1 MYTKTIYEQIDV
13 NSNLIKAIESVQ
25 GWFIEWNADSIRL
38 SADTEERLDDL
49 IEFFNM
55 FNNK

>member
-1 MYTKTIYEQIDV
+1 MNTYTIHKRIKRNV
-13 NSNLIKAIESVQ
+13 KLINAIEAGR
-25 GWFIEWNADSIRL
+25 GWFIEWNDDNIKL
-38 SADTEERLDDL
+38 SADTKERLNDL